1 MGYWKKYLSS
11 SEPGWFELCHHE
23 IQRYVMWMTM
33 PMPMPMIE
41 MLIEML
47 IKMQQA
53 WETDSSP

>member
-1 MGYWKKYLSS
+1 
-11 SEPGWFELCHHE
+11 
-23 IQRYVMWMTM
+23 M